1 LTKPRSAD
9 ILLIMLIISR
19 RMVRVYLTQAGL
31 EKELSLN
38 AQLGNMQEL
47 IFKDIREAERA
58 LLRQWLVRIIQNIA
72 EAR

>member
-1 LTKPRSAD
+1 
-9 ILLIMLIISR
+9 
-19 RMVRVYLTQAGL
+19 MVRVYLTQAGL